1 MFSAWPEIAGRFGNS
16 RHIVLLA
23 DYDGTLTPIVE
34 RPELAVLPPPTRGIL
49 MGISK
54 QRGVTLGIISGR
66 ALSDLRQKVGLGH
79 VIYAGNHGLE
89 IEGPDLSFI
98 HPLAEEF
105 KPVFRLIYQ
114 LLSKAF
120 GGSPAVLVE
129 HKGLTLTVHYRLV
142 DSDQEVEKVRG
153 TFNAIVAGARALGK
167 VKTSSGKK
175 VLEVRPPVNWH
186 KGKAIQLIL
195 KKYARGG
202 NHSGTLV
209 VYLGDDLTDEDAFK
223 FVEKANGIS
232 VFVGDETRPTA
243 AGYYLK
249 SPAEVQEFLERFA
262 GLARKEQ

>member
-1 MFSAWPEIAGRFGNS
+1 MFSAWPEIAGKFDSS

-34 RPELAVLPPPTRGIL
+34 RPELAVLPEPTREL
-49 MGISK
+49 LQRISR
-54 QRGVTLGIISGR
+54 QRRATLGIVSGR
-66 ALSDLRQKVGLGH
+66 ALSDLRQKVGLTH

-89 IEGPDLSFI
+89 IEGPGLSFI

-105 KPVFRLIYQ
+105 KPVFRLLYQ
-114 LLSKAF
+114 LLSRAF

-142 DSDQEVEKVRG
+142 NSDREAEEVRG
-153 TFNAIVAGARALGK
+153 TFNAIVAGARALGT
-167 VKTSSGKK
+167 VKTASGKK

-209 VYLGDDLTDEDAFK
+209 VYLGDDLSDEDAFK

-232 VFVGDETRPTA
+232 VFVGEETEPTA
-243 AGYYLK
+243 ARYFLK
-249 SPAEVQEFLERFA
+249 SPAEVQEFLKRFA
-262 GLARKEQ
+262 DLARKDQ